1 MANTPHEN
9 TKRDINL
16 LRRISAG
23 DESAIGEIYDL
34 YNKYLFT
41 TIYFILKNEAE
52 AEAEDVLQE
61 VFFLIWDKIDTYDE
75 RLGNPISWMTRISR
89 NRAIDKLRA
98 KKQSSDID
106 ETNETLIVDLN
117 EDYKKS
123 NPEFIAVAG
132 QEQKEVLEAIKE
144 LDDVQRKL
152 IEYAYYQ
159 GFSHSEL
166 SEHFKIPLGTVKT
179 KIRSAMMFLRERLKH
194 LN

>member
-1 MANTPHEN
+1 VANTPHEN

-23 DESAIGEIYDL
+23 DDSAIGEVYDL
-34 YNKYLFT
+34 YNKYLYT
-41 TIYFILKNEAE
+41 TIYFILKNE

-75 RLGNPISWMTRISR
+75 RLGNPISWMSRISR
-89 NRAIDKLRA
+89 NKAIDKLRA
-98 KKQSSDID
+98 KKPSSDID
-106 ETNETLIVDLN
+106 ETNETLIIDLN
-117 EDYKKS
+117 EDYRKT
-123 NPEFIAVAG
+123 NPEFIAVSS
-132 QEQKEVLEAIKE
+132 QEQIEVIDALKE

-166 SEHFKIPLGTVKT
+166 SGHFKIPLGTVKT

>member
-16 LRRISAG
+16 LRRVSAG

-41 TIYFILKNEAE
+41 TIYFILKNE

>member
-16 LRRISAG
+16 LRRVSAG

-41 TIYFILKNEAE
+41 TIYFILKNE

-89 NRAIDKLRA
+89 NKAIDKLRA

-106 ETNETLIVDLN
+106 ETNETLIIDIN

-144 LDDVQRKL
+144 LDEVQRKL

-166 SEHFKIPLGTVKT
+166 SGHFKIPLGTVKT

>member
-1 MANTPHEN
+1 MAITPHEN

>member
-16 LRRISAG
+16 LRRVSAG
-23 DESAIGEIYDL
+23 DESAIGELYDF
-34 YNKYLFT
+34 YNKYLYT
-41 TIYFILKNEAE
+41 TIYFILKNE

-89 NRAIDKLRA
+89 NKAIDKLRA
-98 KKQSSDID
+98 KKQNTDID
-106 ETNETLIVDLN
+106 ETNETLIIDIN

-132 QEQKEVLEAIKE
+132 EEQKEVLEAIKE
-144 LDDVQRKL
+144 LDEVQRQL

-166 SEHFKIPLGTVKT
+166 SAHFKIPLGTVKT

>member
-1 MANTPHEN
+1 VANTPHEN

-16 LRRISAG
+16 LRRVSAG

-41 TIYFILKNEAE
+41 TIYFILKNE

-89 NRAIDKLRA
+89 NKAIDKLRA

-106 ETNETLIVDLN
+106 ETNETLIIDLN

-144 LDDVQRKL
+144 LDEVQRQL

>member
-16 LRRISAG
+16 LRRVSAG

-41 TIYFILKNEAE
+41 TIYFILKNE

-106 ETNETLIVDLN
+106 ETNETLIIDLN

-132 QEQKEVLEAIKE
+132 QEQKEILEAIKE

>member
-1 MANTPHEN
+1 VANTPHEN

-16 LRRISAG
+16 LRRVSAG
-23 DESAIGEIYDL
+23 DESAVGEIYDL

-41 TIYFILKNEAE
+41 TIYFILKNE

-89 NRAIDKLRA
+89 NKAIDKLRA

-106 ETNETLIVDLN
+106 DTNETLIIDLN

-123 NPEFIAVAG
+123 NPEFIAAAG

-144 LDDVQRKL
+144 LDEVQRKL

>member
-1 MANTPHEN
+1 MHNTLQEN

-16 LRRISAG
+16 LRRVSAA
-23 DESAIGEIYDL
+23 DDSAIGELYDL
-34 YNKYLFT
+34 YNKYLYT

-52 AEAEDVLQE
+52 SEDVLQE
-61 VFFLIWDKIDTYDE
+61 VFFLIWNKIDSYDE

-89 NRAIDKLRA
+89 NKAIDKLRA
-98 KKQSSDID
+98 KKQSSDIE
-106 ETNETLIVDLN
+106 ETNETLIIDLN
-117 EDYKKS
+117 EDYKKN
-123 NPEFIAVAG
+123 NPEFIASTG
-132 QEQKEVLEAIKE
+132 QEQQEVLEAIKE
-144 LDDVQRKL
+144 LDKVQRQL

-179 KIRSAMMFLRERLKH
+179 KIRSAMIFLRKRLQY

>member
-1 MANTPHEN
+1 VANTPHEN

-16 LRRISAG
+16 LRRVSAG

-41 TIYFILKNEAE
+41 TIYFILKNE

-106 ETNETLIVDLN
+106 ETNETLIIDLN

>member
-1 MANTPHEN
+1 MPNTPQEN

-16 LRRISAG
+16 LRRVSAA
-23 DESAIGEIYDL
+23 DDSAIAELYDL
-34 YNKYLFT
+34 YNKYLYT

-52 AEAEDVLQE
+52 SEDVLQE
-61 VFFLIWDKIDTYDE
+61 VFFLIWNKIDSYDE

-89 NRAIDKLRA
+89 NKAIDKLRA
-98 KKQSSDID
+98 KKQSSDIE
-106 ETNETLIVDLN
+106 ETNETLIIDLN
-117 EDYKKS
+117 EDYKKN
-123 NPEFIAVAG
+123 NPEFITSTG
-132 QEQKEVLEAIKE
+132 QEQQEVLEAIKE
-144 LDDVQRKL
+144 LDKVQRQL

-179 KIRSAMMFLRERLKH
+179 KIRSAMIFLRNRLQY

>member
-16 LRRISAG
+16 LRRVSAG

-41 TIYFILKNEAE
+41 TIYFILKNE

-89 NRAIDKLRA
+89 NKAIDKLRA
-98 KKQSSDID
+98 KKQNSDIN
-106 ETNETLIVDLN
+106 ETNETLIIDLN

-123 NPEFIAVAG
+123 NPEFIASAG
-132 QEQKEVLEAIKE
+132 EEQKEILEAIKE
-144 LDDVQRKL
+144 LDEVQRKL

>member
-1 MANTPHEN
+1 VANTPHEN

-16 LRRISAG
+16 LRRVSAG

-41 TIYFILKNEAE
+41 TIYFILKNE

>member
-16 LRRISAG
+16 LRRVSAG

-41 TIYFILKNEAE
+41 TIYFILKNE

-106 ETNETLIVDLN
+106 ETNETLIIDLN

-132 QEQKEVLEAIKE
+132 QEQKEVLEAIQE

>member
-1 MANTPHEN
+1 VANTPHEN

-16 LRRISAG
+16 LRRVSAG

-41 TIYFILKNEAE
+41 TIYFILKNE

-89 NRAIDKLRA
+89 NKAIDKLRA

-106 ETNETLIVDLN
+106 ETNETLIIDLN

-123 NPEFIAVAG
+123 NPEFIASAG
-132 QEQKEVLEAIKE
+132 EEQKEILEAIKE
-144 LDDVQRKL
+144 LDEVQRKL

>member
-16 LRRISAG
+16 LRRVSAG

-41 TIYFILKNEAE
+41 TIYFILKNE

-106 ETNETLIVDLN
+106 ETNETLIIDLN

>member
-16 LRRISAG
+16 LRRVSAG

-41 TIYFILKNEAE
+41 TIYFILKNE

-89 NRAIDKLRA
+89 NKAIDKLRA

-106 ETNETLIVDLN
+106 ETNETLIIDLN

-144 LDDVQRKL
+144 LDEVQRQL

>member
-16 LRRISAG
+16 LRRVSAG
-23 DESAIGEIYDL
+23 DESAIGDIYDL

-41 TIYFILKNEAE
+41 TIYFILKNE

-89 NRAIDKLRA
+89 NKAIDKLRA

-106 ETNETLIVDLN
+106 ETNETLIIDLN

-123 NPEFIAVAG
+123 NPEFIASAG
-132 QEQKEVLEAIKE
+132 EEQKEILEAIKE
-144 LDDVQRKL
+144 LDEVQRKL

-166 SEHFKIPLGTVKT
+166 SDHFKIPLGTVKT

>member
-1 MANTPHEN
+1 MSNSPLES
-9 TKRDINL
+9 TKRDVNL
-16 LRRISAG
+16 LRRVSAG
-23 DESAIGEIYDL
+23 DESAIGELYDF
-34 YNKYLFT
+34 YSKYLYT
-41 TIYFILKNEAE
+41 TIYFILKNEP
-52 AEAEDVLQE
+52 EAEDVLQE

-89 NRAIDKLRA
+89 NKAIDKLRA

-106 ETNETLIVDLN
+106 ETNETLIIDLN

-123 NPEFIAVAG
+123 NPEFIAAAG

-144 LDDVQRKL
+144 LDEVQRQL
-152 IEYAYYQ
+152 IEYAYYK

-179 KIRSAMMFLRERLKH
+179 KVRAAMTFLRERLKH

>member
-16 LRRISAG
+16 LRRVSAG

-52 AEAEDVLQE
+52 AEDVLQE
-61 VFFLIWDKIDTYDE
+61 VFFLIWDKINTYDE

-106 ETNETLIVDLN
+106 ETNETLIIDLN

-144 LDDVQRKL
+144 LDEVQRQL

>member
-16 LRRISAG
+16 LRRVSAG

-41 TIYFILKNEAE
+41 TIYFILKNES
-52 AEAEDVLQE
+52 EAEDVLQE

>member
-16 LRRISAG
+16 LRRVSAG

-41 TIYFILKNEAE
+41 TIYFILKNE

-89 NRAIDKLRA
+89 NKAIDKLRA

-144 LDDVQRKL
+144 LDEVQRKL

-179 KIRSAMMFLRERLKH
+179 KIRSAMIFLRERLKH

>member
-41 TIYFILKNEAE
+41 TIYFILKNE

-106 ETNETLIVDLN
+106 ETNETLIIDLN

-132 QEQKEVLEAIKE
+132 QEQKEILEAIKE

>member
-1 MANTPHEN
+1 
-9 TKRDINL
+9 
-16 LRRISAG
+16 
-23 DESAIGEIYDL
+23 
-34 YNKYLFT
+34 
-41 TIYFILKNEAE
+41 
-52 AEAEDVLQE
+52 
-61 VFFLIWDKIDTYDE
+61 
-75 RLGNPISWMTRISR
+75 MTRISR

-106 ETNETLIVDLN
+106 ETNETLIIDLN

-179 KIRSAMMFLRERLKH
+179 KIRSAMMFIRERLKH